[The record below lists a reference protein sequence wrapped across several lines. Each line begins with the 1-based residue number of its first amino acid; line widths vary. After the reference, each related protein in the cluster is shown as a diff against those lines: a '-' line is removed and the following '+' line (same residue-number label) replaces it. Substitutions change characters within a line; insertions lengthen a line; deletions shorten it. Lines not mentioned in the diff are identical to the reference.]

1 MRYYPA
7 GKKYKIDSIWAG
19 PYLIVATPRLDGGH
33 SATPGRAND
42 IHPLSGCEKDTP
54 TQWAAV
60 VDYDSSA
67 GRYSGGSNVRC

>member
-1 MRYYPA
+1 MQIRLNL
-7 GKKYKIDSIWAG
+7 DWALSHSG
-19 PYLIVATPRLDGGH
+19 HPRLDGGH
-33 SATPGRAND
+33 SATPGRASD
-42 IHPLSGCEKDTP
+42 IHPLSGCEKYP